1 MNNAA
6 LVEVR
11 GLTKSYGKRRV
22 LDGIDLDIARGAVTA
37 IIGPNGAGKTTLNKA
52 LLGLVHPDGGTIRFD
67 GVDTAGQTEYRGR
80 IGYMPQAARYPE
92 NFSARDVLTLLSE
105 LRGADC
111 LKDESLVSQLA
122 LSPMIDQAVRELSG
136 GQRQRLNAAAAFLF
150 VPDLLLL
157 DEPTAGLDPIASG
170 ILKDRIRQV
179 RDEGRAVIITSHILS
194 ELEELAD
201 TIVFLHEGRVRWVG
215 ALEDLLSSTNAAT
228 LERAIA
234 TLMLSESASKGD
246 SGIGNNGNN
255 ASNSGRAA

>member
-1 MNNAA
+1 VKDNA

-11 GLTKSYGKRRV
+11 GLTKSYGKHRV

-52 LLGLVHPDGGTIRFD
+52 LLGLVHPDGGTIHFD
-67 GVDTAGQTEYRGR
+67 GIDTAGQTAHRGR

-92 NFSARDVLTLLSE
+92 NFSARDVLALLTE
-105 LRGADC
+105 LRGTAC
-111 LKDESLVSQLA
+111 PKDESLVTQLA
-122 LSPMIDQAVRELSG
+122 LTPMLDQAVRELSG

-150 VPDLLLL
+150 IPDLLLL

-215 ALEDLLSSTNAAT
+215 ALDALLSSTNAAT

-234 TLMLSESASKGD
+234 ALMLSES
-246 SGIGNNGNN
+246 
-255 ASNSGRAA
+255 SGRGNSQERAA